1 MKLET
6 HILCSIGFFFN
17 FYDTIWKNIVE
28 TRMSQVMIWGVRI
41 ACWVPRATNTYIGC
55 VILIAFALQHER
67 ISVLRYTCIACLV
80 HP

>member
-1 MKLET
+1 MEN
-6 HILCSIGFFFN
+6 SI
-17 FYDTIWKNIVE
+17 E
-28 TRMSQVMIWGVRI
+28 PHMPQVTIWGVRI
-41 ACWVPRATNTYIGC
+41 ACWIPRATNTHTSC